1 MSWHLHHRN
10 PLVVNIACGSS
21 TQDIQ
26 LGDEPLG
33 LPTAWLIAGARAVV
47 GTLWPIQSRDGRRF
61 TEEFYGELESARR
74 TGGLD
79 GMVNLAVALQKAALK
94 MRDDEEMQA
103 PYHWAGFVLQGA
115 WEMGLRDNIRFSSG
129 LQCNAHF

>member
-1 MSWHLHHRN
+1 MSWHLHNRN
-10 PLVVNIACGSS
+10 PLIVNIACGSS

-26 LGDEPLG
+26 LGDELLG
-33 LPTAWLIAGARAVV
+33 LPTAWLIAGARVVV

-74 TGGLD
+74 KGGLD
-79 GMVNLAVALQKAALK
+79 RMVNLAVALQKAVLK

-103 PYHWAGFVLQGA
+103 PYHWMGFVLQGA
-115 WEMGLRDNIRFSSG
+115 WEMDFRE
-129 LQCNAHF
+129 